1 MMSYLTGVLLFA
13 LGIAFTIAL
22 HEWGHFTAARYYGM
36 KVRRFFVGFG
46 PEVFSFQRGET
57 VYGLKAIP
65 LGGFC
70 DIVGMTNQDE
80 VDPEDEPRA
89 MRNKPWWQR
98 IIVLLG
104 GIIMNLLI
112 ALIILYG
119 LAVTSGLPNQ
129 NPDTTA
135 VVGEVGC
142 VAPRQLDAKNL
153 APCTGS
159 GPAAAGGVKAGD
171 RIVGVDSTSL
181 ESFEQ
186 LREYVK
192 TRPNQTITLHVER
205 DDQKLDLPVAVESAS
220 RLDETGREH
229 TVGAIGVTSK
239 PLELFVSYGP
249 VAAIGAT
256 AGFAGSLVTA
266 TLDGLASFPAKL
278 PGVVASIFGAE
289 READGPISVVGASH
303 VGGVLAEHSAWPMF
317 FLLLASLNFFLAFF
331 NLVPLPPLDGG
342 HIAVV
347 LYERVRDFIRKL
359 RGLAPMGPVNYD
371 KLMPLTVAVAALLA
385 GVGIIVIVADIV
397 SPVQLFG

>member
-57 VYGLKAIP
+57 VYGMKAIP

-142 VAPRQLDAKNL
+142 VAPRQLDAQNL

-192 TRPNQTITLHVER
+192 TRPNQTIMLHVER
-205 DDQKLDLPVAVESAS
+205 GDQKLDLPVAVESAS

-249 VAAIGAT
+249 VAGIGAT

-371 KLMPLTVAVAALLA
+371 KLIPLTVAVAALLA

>member
-192 TRPNQTITLHVER
+192 TRPNQTITLHAER
-205 DDQKLDLPVAVESAS
+205 GDQKLDLPVAVESAS

-249 VAAIGAT
+249 VAGIGAT

>member
-1 MMSYLTGVLLFA
+1 
-13 LGIAFTIAL
+13 
-22 HEWGHFTAARYYGM
+22 
-36 KVRRFFVGFG
+36 
-46 PEVFSFQRGET
+46 
-57 VYGLKAIP
+57 
-65 LGGFC
+65 
-70 DIVGMTNQDE
+70 
-80 VDPEDEPRA
+80 
-89 MRNKPWWQR
+89 
-98 IIVLLG
+98 
-104 GIIMNLLI
+104 
-112 ALIILYG
+112 
-119 LAVTSGLPNQ
+119 
-129 NPDTTA
+129 
-135 VVGEVGC
+135 
-142 VAPRQLDAKNL
+142 
-153 APCTGS
+153 
-159 GPAAAGGVKAGD
+159 
-171 RIVGVDSTSL
+171 VGVDSTSL
-181 ESFEQ
+181 QSFEQ

-205 DDQKLDLPVAVESAS
+205 GDQKLDLPVAVESAS

-239 PLELFVSYGP
+239 PVELFVSYGP
-249 VAAIGAT
+249 VTAIGAT

-266 TLDGLASFPAKL
+266 TLEGLASFPAKL

-347 LYERVRDFIRKL
+347 LYERVRDFVRKL

-371 KLMPLTVAVAALLA
+371 KLIPLTVAVAALLA

>member
-249 VAAIGAT
+249 VAGIGAT

>member
-1 MMSYLTGVLLFA
+1 MMSYFTGVLLFA

-181 ESFEQ
+181 QSFEQ

-229 TVGAIGVTSK
+229 TVGAIGVNSK
-239 PLELFVSYGP
+239 PVELFVSYGP
-249 VAAIGAT
+249 VTAIGAT

-347 LYERVRDFIRKL
+347 LYERVRDFVRKL

-371 KLMPLTVAVAALLA
+371 KLIPLTVAVAALLA

>member
-1 MMSYLTGVLLFA
+1 MMSYFTGVLLFA

-159 GPAAAGGVKAGD
+159 GPAAAGGVKSGD

-181 ESFEQ
+181 QSFEQ

-205 DDQKLDLPVAVESAS
+205 RVDLGGRRIIKKSAS

-289 READGPISVVGASH
+289 READGPISVVGASN

-347 LYERVRDFIRKL
+347 LYERVRDFVRKL

-371 KLMPLTVAVAALLA
+371 KLIPLTVAVAALLA

>member
-1 MMSYLTGVLLFA
+1 MMSYFTGVLLFA

-192 TRPNQTITLHVER
+192 TRPNQTITLYVER
-205 DDQKLDLPVAVESAS
+205 GDQKLDLPVAVESAS

-256 AGFAGSLVTA
+256 TGFAGSLVTA

-347 LYERVRDFIRKL
+347 LYERVRDFVRKL

-371 KLMPLTVAVAALLA
+371 KLIPLTVAVAALLA